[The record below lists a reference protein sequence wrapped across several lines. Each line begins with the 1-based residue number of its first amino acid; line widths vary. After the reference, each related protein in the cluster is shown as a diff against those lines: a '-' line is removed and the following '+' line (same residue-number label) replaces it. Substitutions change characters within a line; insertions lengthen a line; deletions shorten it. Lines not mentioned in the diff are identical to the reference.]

1 MCGIAG
7 ALDSDRLRAELTVAA
22 MNAQMHARG
31 PDDEGVWSAPAGA
44 DQWLV
49 LGSRR
54 LAIIDTSPLGH
65 QPMVDEETGV
75 VIVYNGMTYNY
86 RSLRTALEADSA
98 SFRSASDT
106 EVVLRLYISRG
117 TAAIGA
123 LDGMFGLAIWDP
135 RSRLLVLAR
144 DRLGI
149 KPLYFSRAPDRFVF
163 GSQVRAILA
172 SGAVP
177 MRPSVAGVANY
188 LATGASVDPTTV
200 IEGIEAVRAGET
212 VLVQDGQ
219 IERSEFWRP
228 GWPVRDVPW
237 HKAVEDFRE
246 RVDAAVQSHL
256 ISDVPTSVFLS
267 GGLDSSV
274 IAALAS
280 RHSPHIQSISV
291 AFTERAFDE
300 GYFSRL
306 VATRVGTQ
314 HHEVLLSSS
323 DLTGLLAGAF
333 SAMDQPTFDGVNTYV
348 VAAAARQVGL
358 RVTLSGL
365 GADELLDGYGI
376 SRRVHLLSFAAR
388 MPRSMRD
395 ALPAILM
402 GVLGANADKL
412 KSWMAEPGGV
422 DEAHTLL
429 RSLFLPGEVARL
441 LPGVDAAGNP
451 DRNPAPIGAGSS
463 SNLGWLDMS
472 SYMRNVLL
480 RDSDCMS
487 MANSLELRVPYLDN
501 GVVDFVLSLP
511 NSVRSRR
518 KRLMVDAFR
527 DLLPPEVLAR
537 RKQGFL
543 LPIGPWMSSALGDDV
558 AARLRDVPASL
569 RPILDADAVQ
579 DVWATFIATGKHWL
593 RPWSLFALF
602 TWWSSAEA
610 AIPASR

>member
-7 ALDSDRLRAELTVAA
+7 ALESDRLRAESTVAA

-31 PDDEGVWSAPAGA
+31 PDDEGTWSGPTGAG
-44 DQWLV
+44 QWLA

-54 LAIIDTSPLGH
+54 LAIIDPSPLGH

-86 RSLRTALEADSA
+86 RSLRTSLEADGA

-106 EVVLRLYISRG
+106 EVVLKLYISRG

-149 KPLYFSRAPDRFVF
+149 KPIYFTSAADRFVF

-177 MRPSVAGVANY
+177 MRPSEAGIANY

-228 GWPVRDVPW
+228 VWPVRDVPW
-237 HKAVEDFRE
+237 HKAVENFRE

-280 RHSPHIQSISV
+280 KHSPNIQSVSV
-291 AFTERAFDE
+291 VFAEQSFNE
-300 GYFSRL
+300 GHFSRL
-306 VATRVGTQ
+306 VARHVGTR
-314 HHEVLLSSS
+314 HHEVVLGAS
-323 DLTGLLAGAF
+323 DLIGMLPGAF
-333 SAMDQPTFDGVNTYV
+333 AAMDQPTFDGLNTYA
-348 VAAAARQVGL
+348 VAAAARQAGL
-358 RVTLSGL
+358 KVSMSGL
-365 GADELLDGYGI
+365 GADELLDGYGMG
-376 SRRVHLLSFAAR
+376 RRVRLLSIAAR
-388 MPRSMRD
+388 MPRAMRD
-395 ALPAILM
+395 ALPASPV
-402 GVLGANADKL
+402 GVFGANANKL

-422 DEAHTLL
+422 DEAHTLI

-441 LPGVDAAGNP
+441 LPDVDAEASS
-451 DRNPAPIGAGSS
+451 DRNLAQTDPAS
-463 SNLGWLDMS
+463 SNDLAWLDMS

-527 DLLPPEVLAR
+527 DLLPPEVLNR

-558 AARLRDVPASL
+558 AAQLREPPGGL
-569 RPILDADAVQ
+569 RPILDAAAVQ
-579 DVWATFIATGKHWL
+579 DVWDTFIATGKHWL

-602 TWWSSAEA
+602 TWWASTEA
-610 AIPASR
+610 ATPASW